1 MAKTCSLSIQICLDS
16 FYVVTFLAFCRLGQL
31 YIVSHFIITTAL
43 QGIVISVF
51 KRGKLICGAKAL

>member
-1 MAKTCSLSIQICLDS
+1 MFIEYTDMFGFLL
-16 FYVVTFLAFCRLGQL
+16 VVTFLTFYRSGQL

-51 KRGKLICGAKAL
+51 KRGKLICDAKTLWSHN